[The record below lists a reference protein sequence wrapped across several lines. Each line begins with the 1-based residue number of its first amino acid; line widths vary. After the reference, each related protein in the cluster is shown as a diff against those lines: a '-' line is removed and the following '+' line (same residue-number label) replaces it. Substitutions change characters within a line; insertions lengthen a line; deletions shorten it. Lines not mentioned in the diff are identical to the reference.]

1 MWADFMQNRGKGL
14 RTHRIHLVPST
25 RLGGKLMVK
34 KCLRC
39 NADNDDNAIFC
50 SSCGTRLSGV
60 RPGILGARPVT
71 AELAAR
77 ASIGFVMTIIGGF
90 LIVLGSLGLSYIS
103 AYIWGT
109 SVPPWFAGM
118 PVWAALGVGVI
129 FGLFVI
135 LSSVLIYQPGF
146 ESMGGILAIV
156 FSVLSIVVL
165 GGFMFGTVL
174 GLLGGLM
181 AILKK

>member
-1 MWADFMQNRGKGL
+1 
-14 RTHRIHLVPST
+14 
-25 RLGGKLMVK
+25 MVK

-50 SSCGTRLSGV
+50 SSCGTRLSGA
-60 RPGILGARPVT
+60 RPGILGARPAA

-90 LIVLGSLGLSYIS
+90 LIVLGSVALPLVSEK
-103 AYIWGT
+103 IWGVGWT
-109 SVPPWFAGM
+109 LPPWLQGFM
-118 PVWAALGVGVI
+118 PTWAAVAIGVLL
-129 FGLFVI
+129 GLFVI
-135 LSSVLIYQPGF
+135 MSSVLIYLPGF
-146 ESMGGILAIV
+146 EVIGGILAVV
-156 FSVLSIVVL
+156 FSILSILFL
-165 GGFMFGTVL
+165 GGLVFGTML

>member
-1 MWADFMQNRGKGL
+1 
-14 RTHRIHLVPST
+14 
-25 RLGGKLMVK
+25 MVK

-50 SSCGTRLSGV
+50 SSCGTRLSGA
-60 RPGILGARPVT
+60 RPGILGARPGA

-103 AYIWGT
+103 IYIWST
-109 SVPPWFAGM
+109 PVPPWFAGM
-118 PVWAALGVGVI
+118 PTWAALGVGVV

-146 ESMGGILAIV
+146 ESIGGILAIV

>member
-1 MWADFMQNRGKGL
+1 
-14 RTHRIHLVPST
+14 
-25 RLGGKLMVK
+25 MVK

-50 SSCGTRLSGV
+50 SSCGTRLSGA
-60 RPGILGARPVT
+60 RPGILGARPGA

-103 AYIWGT
+103 AYIWGAP
-109 SVPPWFAGM
+109 VPPWFAGM
-118 PVWAALGVGVI
+118 PVWAALGVGVV

-135 LSSVLIYQPGF
+135 MSSVLIYQPGF

-165 GGFMFGTVL
+165 GGFMFGTIL

>member
-1 MWADFMQNRGKGL
+1 
-14 RTHRIHLVPST
+14 
-25 RLGGKLMVK
+25 MVK

-50 SSCGTRLSGV
+50 SSCGTRLSGA
-60 RPGILGARPVT
+60 RPGILGARPAT

-103 AYIWGT
+103 GYIWGT
-109 SVPPWFAGM
+109 PVPPWFTGM
-118 PVWAALGVGVI
+118 PIWAAVAVGVV

-135 LSSVLIYQPGF
+135 MSSVLIYQPGF
-146 ESMGGILAIV
+146 ESIGGILAIV
-156 FSVLSIVVL
+156 FSILSIVVL
-165 GGFMFGTVL
+165 GGFLFGTIL

>member
-1 MWADFMQNRGKGL
+1 
-14 RTHRIHLVPST
+14 
-25 RLGGKLMVK
+25 MVK

-109 SVPPWFAGM
+109 TVPPWFAGM

>member
-1 MWADFMQNRGKGL
+1 
-14 RTHRIHLVPST
+14 
-25 RLGGKLMVK
+25 MVK

>member
-1 MWADFMQNRGKGL
+1 MPNEREP
-14 RTHRIHLVPST
+14 RRHPPPR
-25 RLGGKLMVK
+25 
-34 KCLRC
+34 
-39 NADNDDNAIFC
+39 
-50 SSCGTRLSGV
+50 
-60 RPGILGARPVT
+60 
-71 AELAAR
+71 ELAVR

-109 SVPPWFAGM
+109 TVPPWFAGM

-146 ESMGGILAIV
+146 ESIGGILAIV
-156 FSVLSIVVL
+156 FSILSIVVL
-165 GGFMFGTVL
+165 GGFLFGTIL

>member
-1 MWADFMQNRGKGL
+1 
-14 RTHRIHLVPST
+14 
-25 RLGGKLMVK
+25 MVK

-50 SSCGTRLSGV
+50 SSCGTRLSGA
-60 RPGILGARPVT
+60 RPGILGARPAA

-90 LIVLGSLGLSYIS
+90 LIVLGSVALPLVSGF
-103 AYIWGT
+103 IWPGNNL
-109 SVPPWFAGM
+109 PPWLQGFM
-118 PVWAALGVGVI
+118 PAWAAVAIGVLL
-129 FGLFVI
+129 GLFVI
-135 LSSVLIYQPGF
+135 LSSVLIYLPGF
-146 ESMGGILAIV
+146 EVIGGILAIV
-156 FSVLSIVVL
+156 FSILSILFL
-165 GGFMFGTVL
+165 GGLVFGTML

>member
-1 MWADFMQNRGKGL
+1 
-14 RTHRIHLVPST
+14 
-25 RLGGKLMVK
+25 MVK

-60 RPGILGARPVT
+60 RPGILGARPAT

-109 SVPPWFAGM
+109 TVPPWFAGM
-118 PVWAALGVGVI
+118 PVWAALGVGVV